1 MSEKKTILFNDSFTT
16 NKTRKKNGGNKPKKE
31 KPKTV
36 IKPNTLK
43 KSLLEKIKKH
53 QQKEKITKTID
64 TNSNKENN
72 DVDFHNNFIDSMEYL
87 NKIGEKRKKEKKEK
101 KKKIVVVAR
110 SEVLGRLE

>member
-53 QQKEKITKTID
+53 
-64 TNSNKENN
+64 
-72 DVDFHNNFIDSMEYL
+72 
-87 NKIGEKRKKEKKEK
+87 
-101 KKKIVVVAR
+101 
-110 SEVLGRLE
+110 

>member
-72 DVDFHNNFIDSMEYL
+72 DSEKEPLYS
-87 NKIGEKRKKEKKEK
+87 KI
-101 KKKIVVVAR
+101 
-110 SEVLGRLE
+110 GRLEMENDFLKKSLLKLGQPLT

>member
-16 NKTRKKNGGNKPKKE
+16 NKTRKRNSGNKPKKE

-53 QQKEKITKTID
+53 QQKGLFQILF
-64 TNSNKENN
+64 SRM
-72 DVDFHNNFIDSMEYL
+72 S
-87 NKIGEKRKKEKKEK
+87 
-101 KKKIVVVAR
+101 VVLYVFN
-110 SEVLGRLE
+110 LLPHY